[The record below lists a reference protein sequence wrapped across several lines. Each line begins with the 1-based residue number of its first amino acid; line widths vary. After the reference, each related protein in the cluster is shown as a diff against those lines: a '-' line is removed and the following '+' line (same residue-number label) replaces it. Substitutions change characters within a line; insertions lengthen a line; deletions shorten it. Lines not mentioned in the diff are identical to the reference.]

1 MSASY
6 QQQNTSYSDLMNC
19 LLKERER
26 YATEDEFKAF
36 ALSEVK
42 RFMLDLRSFDIEIA
56 VRNNQTGRLNS
67 FASPKE

>member
-6 QQQNTSYSDLMNC
+6 QQQNTTYSELMNC
-19 LLKERER
+19 LLKERDH

-56 VRNNQTGRLNS
+56 VRNNTAKLNS
-67 FASPKE
+67 FHSPKE